1 MEWVTTG
8 RGSRAAAGYAL
19 PGLNKAIWSN
29 LVSSLDSLSVKTS
42 IQNKWSALCWSKT
55 LWNSGLNTPGPP
67 CNSAC
72 YGQMWGHP
80 SLPGGVGSICRPL
93 IDPCWS
99 RGGAVWG
106 PLVRQ
111 DSSLRPGHEDWLW
124 SFFRPHLVSSPHKNG
139 MDQNSFSC
147 QNSFLY
153 IKSDWGAFFW
163 VCQAIP
169 GLLFKYIFLL
179 GVLPGLKTKPV
190 SNHHYLSA

>member
-124 SFFRPHLVSSPHKNG
+124 SFFSTTLGLVTSQEWHGPKLFFLSKFISVHKIWLGCLFLGLSGNPWSSLQINP
-139 MDQNSFSC
+139 FS
-147 QNSFLY
+147 
-153 IKSDWGAFFW
+153 
-163 VCQAIP
+163 
-169 GLLFKYIFLL
+169 
-179 GVLPGLKTKPV
+179 
-190 SNHHYLSA
+190 